1 MLTGK
6 YAAFAEYFGND
17 VAEGIFRADISTAK
31 KKDRIRRLKEKLLE
45 LPAADVGTAY
55 KKRPCVGN
63 RQRKSHDHGK
73 RMESRKNNLS
83 NPDFRNGDLSEWQ
96 RIRKDF
102 GG

>member
-55 KKRPCVGN
+55 KNVLALETAKGKATTTGN
-63 RQRKSHDHGK
+63 AWRAEKIIYQIQILE
-73 RMESRKNNLS
+73 ME
-83 NPDFRNGDLSEWQ
+83 
-96 RIRKDF
+96 I
-102 GG
+102 

>member
-17 VAEGIFRADISTAK
+17 VAGGIFKADISTAK

-55 KKRPCVGN
+55 QNILAEQVGIFSAERPAETVWN
-63 RQRKSHDHGK
+63 AERIIFQIQTLE
-73 RMESRKNNLS
+73 ME
-83 NPDFRNGDLSEWQ
+83 
-96 RIRKDF
+96 I
-102 GG
+102 